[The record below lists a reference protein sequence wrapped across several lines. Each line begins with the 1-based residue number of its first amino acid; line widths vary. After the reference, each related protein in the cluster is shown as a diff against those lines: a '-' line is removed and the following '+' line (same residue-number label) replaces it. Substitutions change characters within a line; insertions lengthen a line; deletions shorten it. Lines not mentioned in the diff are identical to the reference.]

1 MTTIA
6 MPFQS
11 GMRKFGGR
19 PGPDL
24 PDSFRTWRASVIR
37 LGQLPIVA
45 VAGLRGKTTVIRLLD
60 HIMRVAGHRT
70 ALWTS
75 HGVEING
82 RMQPGEIGAWQDALR
97 RCVDGDVSVVFQE
110 LDSTTVLATGLPAD
124 FYPVVTV
131 TNLCGNDEVCQ
142 IHRDAQITM
151 KTMPR
156 ILQSASSRGVVV
168 INGDEFALADAMIP
182 FPDQPAL
189 VYTLSR
195 QAPLLRQ
202 HLSAGGIGA
211 WRDGDHLFFGD
222 SEITQA
228 TSAGADHPITLAG
241 DAAFQVNN
249 VLAAV
254 TTARAIGASLEQ
266 IDVALQS
273 YQPNNRKMPGTFAI
287 INNRDVRI
295 VVDRPNP
302 SWFLRP
308 VLRALRSRS
317 KGRMIIV
324 AGRMENVPLDDIEE
338 VGRMLGR
345 DAEALIL
352 HTHHATPDRVEM
364 LLKGVAKAI
373 DPPLLIRVASEGRG
387 IGAAL
392 RRAHPRDTVLV
403 LADNP
408 ERALQIVQRSSRTRS
423 DSEVSSPQS
432 YENFQD
438 AL

>member
-6 MPFQS
+6 MPLQT
-11 GMRKFGGR
+11 GTRRFGGR
-19 PGPDL
+19 PSPKI
-24 PDSFRTWRASVIR
+24 PESFRTWRANVIR
-37 LGQLPIVA
+37 EGQLPIVA

-75 HGVEING
+75 SGVEING
-82 RMQPGEIGAWQDALR
+82 RAQPGEIAAWHDALR

-110 LDSTTVLATGLPAD
+110 LDSTTVLSTGLPAN
-124 FYPVVTV
+124 FYPIVTI

-142 IHRDAQITM
+142 IHREAQITM

-156 ILQSASSRGVVV
+156 ILQSASAKGVVV
-168 INGDEFALADAMIP
+168 INGDEFVLADAMIP
-182 FPDQPAL
+182 FPDQPTL
-189 VYTLSR
+189 VYTLSQ

-202 HLSAGGIGA
+202 HLASGGLGA
-211 WRDGDHLFFGD
+211 WRDRERLLFGD
-222 SEITQA
+222 SRIAEA
-228 TSAGADHPITLAG
+228 TSERSDHGFTVAGE
-241 DAAFQVNN
+241 AAFQVNN
-249 VLAAV
+249 VLAAIS
-254 TTARAIGASLEQ
+254 TARAMGASLEQ
-266 IDVALQS
+266 IDIALQS
-273 YQPNNRKMPGTFAI
+273 YQPNGRKMPGTFAI
-287 INNRDVRI
+287 VNNRDVRI

-308 VLRALRSRS
+308 VLRALRSHAR
-317 KGRMIIV
+317 GRLIVV
-324 AGRMENVPLDDIEE
+324 AGRMDDVPLDDIGE

-352 HTHHATPDRVEM
+352 HTHHANSDRVDM
-364 LLKGVAKAI
+364 LLKGVAKAA

-403 LADNP
+403 LADNA
-408 ERALQIVQRSSRTRS
+408 ERALQIVQRSSKSRTGAAIP
-423 DSEVSSPQS
+423 DQV

-438 AL
+438 SI

>member
-6 MPFQS
+6 MPFQQ
-11 GMRKFGGR
+11 GATRFNGR
-19 PGPDL
+19 PSPSL
-24 PDSFRTWRASVIR
+24 PESFRSWRASVIR
-37 LGQLPIVA
+37 EGQLPIVA

-75 HGVEING
+75 YGVEING
-82 RMQPGEIGAWQDALR
+82 RTQAGEIGAWRDALR
-97 RCVDGDVSVVFQE
+97 RCLDGDVSVVFQE
-110 LDSTTVLATGLPAD
+110 LDCATVLATGLPAG
-124 FYPVVTV
+124 FYPIVTV

-142 IHRDAQITM
+142 IYRDAQIAM

-156 ILQSASSRGVVV
+156 ILQSASPNGVVV
-168 INGDEFALADAMIP
+168 LNGDEFLLADAMLP

-189 VYTLSR
+189 LYTLSR

-202 HLSAGGIGA
+202 HLAGGGIGA
-211 WRDGDHLFFGD
+211 WRDGDRLHFGD
-222 SEITQA
+222 LRIAETTSPGSDHGFTVAGEA
-228 TSAGADHPITLAG
+228 T
-241 DAAFQVNN
+241 FQVNN
-249 VLAAV
+249 VLAAIS
-254 TTARAIGASLEQ
+254 TARAMGASLEQ
-266 IDVALQS
+266 IDIALQS
-273 YQPNNRKMPGTFAI
+273 YQPNSRKTPGTFSI
-287 INNRDVRI
+287 INNREVRI

-308 VLRALRSRS
+308 VLRALRSHAR
-317 KGRMIIV
+317 GRLIVV
-324 AGRMENVPLDDIEE
+324 AGRMSEVPLDDIEE

-352 HTHHATPDRVEM
+352 HTHHVNPERVDM
-364 LLKGVAKAI
+364 LLKGVSKAI
-373 DPPLLIRVASEGRG
+373 DPPMLVRVASEGRG

-408 ERALQIVQRSSRTRS
+408 DRALQVVQRSSKARNDASRP
-423 DSEVSSPQS
+423 EPV

-438 AL
+438 SI